1 MTTPHYVG
9 RLAFHDP
16 APANNRAGHVYVD
29 PWRALCEHCLLDDC
43 CRNEGDISPAPT
55 NRHYPGCL
63 IYDAAVNGKTPE
75 QALQEAE
82 RGD

>member
-1 MTTPHYVG
+1 MTTPTYSG
-9 RLAFHDP
+9 TKIFHKP
-16 APANNRAGHVYVD
+16 APVKPTHVYVD
-29 PWRALCEHCLLDDC
+29 PWRALCEFCRFDDC
-43 CRNEGDISPAPT
+43 IRAEGDSAARADRDYT
-55 NRHYPGCL
+55 GCL

>member
-29 PWRALCEHCLLDDC
+29 PWRALCEHCRLDDC
-43 CRNEGDISPAPT
+43 IRTEGDSSALPDHDYT
-55 NRHYPGCL
+55 GCL
-63 IYDAAVNGKTPE
+63 IYDAAAAGKTPE